1 MGIRR
6 LAAAGAVSG
15 AALLGAATP
24 AVAAAPHPQQD
35 PPRDTAPKDDPKDG
49 PGGPGTPGD
58 QPVGPPSISASPN
71 PFQPGQNLTIR
82 VRGCKAEPRVTSPN
96 QIFAKGE
103 PTSFDGEGAGVW
115 SAIGGTRADLQ
126 PGRTYVSRF
135 TCFTGKGLA
144 SMELR
149 TKLPAKPKPP
159 TKPGKPGKPGNPG
172 GKPGFSFGYED
183 VTLSTRRAV
192 PGAALGI
199 KVVCPVQPRA
209 YSASFAHQPRM
220 EKIQKDTWEGGGRFR
235 SHLPS
240 IVRVTVE
247 CPGFGKVSFSSRPG
261 EQDVD
266 PGSPTIPRGAPDT
279 GDGST
284 VAAANDTAPGGAA
297 PLVAGSLVFLGGSA
311 VLLRR
316 RALREQDVKEN
327 G

>member
-15 AALLGAATP
+15 AALLGVAAP
-24 AVAAAPHPQQD
+24 ATAAAPHPQQD
-35 PPRDTAPKDDPKDG
+35 APRDDPPKDDPGASPDA
-49 PGGPGTPGD
+49 PGD
-58 QPVGPPSISASPN
+58 QPVGPPRISASPN

-82 VRGCKAEPRVTSPN
+82 VSGCKAEPRATSPN

-103 PTSFDGEGAGVW
+103 PTSFDDEGSGVW
-115 SAIGGTRADLQ
+115 SAIGGTRADLK
-126 PGRTYVSRF
+126 PGHTYVSKF

-159 TKPGKPGKPGNPG
+159 TKPGKPGRPGTPGGKP
-172 GKPGFSFGYED
+172 GKPGFSFGYGD

-247 CPGFGKVSFSSRPG
+247 CPGYGKVSFSSRPG

-284 VAAANDTAPGGAA
+284 VGQGGTGPSGAA
-297 PLVAGSLVFLGGSA
+297 PLLAGSLVFLGGSA
-311 VLLRR
+311 VLVRR